1 MSMKALRDAVK
12 KANRDTFDVGT
23 VIRWKAS
30 DRYDYAALKA
40 SDRYDYAALKAGD
53 GQWYTTARSYNTF
66 VPEVLKFDDLLKILT
81 RSEVSEVAVATA
93 WDTVGPKKTDD

>member
-12 KANRDTFDVGT
+12 KASRDTFDVGT
-23 VIRWKAS
+23 VIRW
-30 DRYDYAALKA
+30 KA

-66 VPEVLKFDDLLKILT
+66 VPEVVKFDDLLKILT
-81 RSEVSEVAVATA
+81 RSEVSDVMVATG
-93 WDTVGPKKTDD
+93 WDTVGKKTTT

>member
-23 VIRWKAS
+23 VIRW
-30 DRYDYAALKA
+30 KA